1 MTRYYDQVEMGD
13 ELSPVEKEVT
23 DQMVLDFCQVW
34 GSGGGVGLF
43 TDHEV
48 ARKEGLPQAILP
60 GIMSMSYIA
69 QFLAGWADGGLVKKL
84 DVVFRQPVVHPQTIS
99 LVGVITDK
107 NQVDGENQVE
117 CDVYIQNGHG
127 DRLVGGKATV
137 VLPGRKMRKGRLS

>member
-13 ELSPVEKEVT
+13 DLEPAEKEVS
-23 DQMVLDFCQVW
+23 DQMVLDFCAVW
-34 GSGGGVGLF
+34 STGGGGGMGRF
-43 TDHEV
+43 TDHE
-48 ARKEGLPQAILP
+48 AAKKEGLPGAIVP

-69 QFLAGWADGGLVKKL
+69 QYLAGWAEGGQVKKL

-107 NQVDGENQVE
+107 NQVGDENQVE
-117 CDVYIQNGHG
+117 CDVYIQNDRG

-137 VLPGRKMRKGRLS
+137 VLPAQK